1 MGFPK
6 SGLWV
11 VYQMTIHGQE
21 FAPNAVCTQGEWER
35 MPNNDTGR
43 HVLLRSGFT
52 SEVEAER
59 FARSRPAIP
68 LGQVVLDNN
77 PLAATSPV

>member
-1 MGFPK
+1 MRK
-6 SGLWV
+6 TWV
-11 VYQMTIHGQE
+11 VYAKQFSVPGFTG
-21 FAPNAVCTQGEWER
+21 PAVCTQGEWER